1 MTEEKGI
8 LLQSG
13 TNELEIVT
21 FTVGENLF
29 CINVLKVK
37 EIIHPL
43 EVTPVPDSNPAI
55 EGVSQ
60 VRGEIMPVVN
70 LARVMKLPE
79 IEPENTKFIITE
91 LNQMKI
97 VFRVDEV
104 HRIQRISWE
113 QIEEPEKLSI
123 GLEELAVGIVKLD
136 GNLVLLL
143 DYEKII
149 YEISGNADFAVTGE
163 DRIARKVN
171 REEKTIF
178 IAEDS
183 QMLRQL
189 LEDTLHEAGYTNL
202 QFFANGREAQEHIFK
217 LLKEQKEQT
226 FENVNLLITDIEMP
240 QMDGHHLTKVIKEDE
255 IGRELPVVIFSS
267 LITEDLEH
275 KGAGV
280 GADAQVSKPNI
291 HQLINLWLLSNHR
304 LVCGDST

>member
-1 MTEEKGI
+1 MTEEKEI

-163 DRIARKVN
+163 DRMARKVN

-291 HQLINLWLLSNHR
+291 HQLINILDE
-304 LVCGDST
+304 LVL

>member
-275 KGAGV
+275 KGAGF

-291 HQLINLWLLSNHR
+291 HQLINILDE
-304 LVCGDST
+304 LVL

>member
-136 GNLVLLL
+136 CNLVLLL

-163 DRIARKVN
+163 DRITRKVN

-202 QFFANGREAQEHIFK
+202 QFFANGREAKEHIFK

-291 HQLINLWLLSNHR
+291 HQLINILDE
-304 LVCGDST
+304 LVL

>member
-217 LLKEQKEQT
+217 LLKEQKKQT

-291 HQLINLWLLSNHR
+291 HQLINILDE
-304 LVCGDST
+304 LVL

>member
-163 DRIARKVN
+163 DRMARKVN

-275 KGAGV
+275 KGAG
-280 GADAQVSKPNI
+280 
-291 HQLINLWLLSNHR
+291 
-304 LVCGDST
+304 

>member
-280 GADAQVSKPNI
+280 GADAQVSK
-291 HQLINLWLLSNHR
+291 L
-304 LVCGDST
+304 

>member
-255 IGRELPVVIFSS
+255 IGCELPVVIFSS

-291 HQLINLWLLSNHR
+291 HQLINILDE
-304 LVCGDST
+304 LVL

>member
-1 MTEEKGI
+1 MAEEKGI

-21 FTVGENLF
+21 FTIGQNLF

-37 EIIHPL
+37 EIIQPL
-43 EVTPVPDSNPAI
+43 EVTPVPDSHMAI

-60 VRGEIMPVVN
+60 IRGEIMPVIN

-79 IEPENTKFIITE
+79 VDPADTKFIITE

-123 GLEELAVGIVKLD
+123 GLEDLAVGIVKLD
-136 GNLVLLL
+136 GNIILLL

-149 YEISGNADFAVTGE
+149 YEISGNSDFAISGE
-163 DRIARKVN
+163 DKVSKVVN
-171 REEKTIF
+171 REEKTIY

-183 QMLRQL
+183 PMLRQL
-189 LEDTLHEAGYTNL
+189 LENTLHEAGYKNL
-202 QFFANGREAQEHIFK
+202 HFFVNGKEAQEHIFR
-217 LLKEQKEQT
+217 LLKEQKEQA
-226 FENVNLLITDIEMP
+226 FDKLNLLITDIEMP
-240 QMDGHHLTKVIKEDE
+240 QMDGHHLTKSIKEDE
-255 IGRELPVVIFSS
+255 IGKELPIVIFSS
-267 LITEDLEH
+267 LITDDLHH
-275 KGAGV
+275 KGEGV
-280 GADAQVSKPNI
+280 GADAQVSKPDI
-291 HQLINLWLLSNHR
+291 HQLIHIIDDLIL
-304 LVCGDST
+304 

>member
-291 HQLINLWLLSNHR
+291 HQIGRAH
-304 LVCGDST
+304 V

>member
-163 DRIARKVN
+163 DRMARKVN

-226 FENVNLLITDIEMP
+226 FENVNLLITDTEMP

-291 HQLINLWLLSNHR
+291 HQLINILDE
-304 LVCGDST
+304 LVL

>member
-70 LARVMKLPE
+70 LARVMTLPE

-163 DRIARKVN
+163 DRMARKVN

-291 HQLINLWLLSNHR
+291 HQLINILDE
-304 LVCGDST
+304 LVL

>member
-163 DRIARKVN
+163 DRMARKVN

-291 HQLINLWLLSNHR
+291 HQLINILEE
-304 LVCGDST
+304 LVL

>member
-163 DRIARKVN
+163 DRMTRKVN

-291 HQLINLWLLSNHR
+291 HQLINILDE
-304 LVCGDST
+304 LVL

>member
-1 MTEEKGI
+1 M
-8 LLQSG
+8 
-13 TNELEIVT
+13 EIVT

-163 DRIARKVN
+163 DRMARKVN

-291 HQLINLWLLSNHR
+291 HQLINILDE
-304 LVCGDST
+304 LVL

>member
-163 DRIARKVN
+163 DRMARKVN

-217 LLKEQKEQT
+217 LLKDQKEQT

-291 HQLINLWLLSNHR
+291 HQLINILDE
-304 LVCGDST
+304 LVL

>member
-291 HQLINLWLLSNHR
+291 HQLINILDEL
-304 LVCGDST
+304 

>member
-163 DRIARKVN
+163 DRITRKVN

-291 HQLINLWLLSNHR
+291 HQLINI
-304 LVCGDST
+304 

>member
-123 GLEELAVGIVKLD
+123 GLEELAVGIVKLE

-163 DRIARKVN
+163 DRITRKVN

-202 QFFANGREAQEHIFK
+202 QFFANGKEAQEHIFK
-217 LLKEQKEQT
+217 LLKEQKQQT
-226 FENVNLLITDIEMP
+226 FDNVNLLITDIEMP

-255 IGRELPVVIFSS
+255 IGRDLPVVIFSS

-291 HQLINLWLLSNHR
+291 HQLINILDE
-304 LVCGDST
+304 LVL

>member
-60 VRGEIMPVVN
+60 VRGEIVPVVN

-163 DRIARKVN
+163 DRMARKVN

-291 HQLINLWLLSNHR
+291 HQLINILDE
-304 LVCGDST
+304 LVL

>member
-178 IAEDS
+178 IAENS

-291 HQLINLWLLSNHR
+291 HQLINILDE
-304 LVCGDST
+304 LVL

>member
-163 DRIARKVN
+163 DRMARKVN

-183 QMLRQL
+183 LMLRQL

-291 HQLINLWLLSNHR
+291 HQLINILDE
-304 LVCGDST
+304 LVL

>member
-21 FTVGENLF
+21 FTIGENLF

-163 DRIARKVN
+163 DRMARKVN

-291 HQLINLWLLSNHR
+291 HQLINILDE
-304 LVCGDST
+304 LVL

>member
-163 DRIARKVN
+163 DRMARKVN

-267 LITEDLEH
+267 LITEDLGH

-291 HQLINLWLLSNHR
+291 HQLINILDE
-304 LVCGDST
+304 LVL

>member
-1 MTEEKGI
+1 MAEEKGI

-21 FTVGENLF
+21 FTIGQNLF

-37 EIIHPL
+37 EIIQPL
-43 EVTPVPDSNPAI
+43 EVTPVPDSHMAI

-60 VRGEIMPVVN
+60 VRGEIMPVIN

-79 IEPENTKFIITE
+79 VDPTDTKFIITE

-123 GLEELAVGIVKLD
+123 GLEDLAVGIVKLD
-136 GNLVLLL
+136 GNIILLL

-149 YEISGNADFAVTGE
+149 YEISGNSDFAISGE
-163 DRIARKVN
+163 DKVSQVVN
-171 REEKTIF
+171 REEKTIY

-183 QMLRQL
+183 PMLRQL
-189 LEDTLHEAGYTNL
+189 LENTLHEAGYKNL
-202 QFFANGREAQEHIFK
+202 HFFVNGKEAQEHIFR
-217 LLKEQKEQT
+217 LLKEQKTQA
-226 FENVNLLITDIEMP
+226 FDKLNLLITDIEMP
-240 QMDGHHLTKVIKEDE
+240 QMDGHHLTKSIKEDE
-255 IGRELPVVIFSS
+255 IGKELPIVIFSS
-267 LITEDLEH
+267 LITDDLHH
-275 KGAGV
+275 KGEGV
-280 GADAQVSKPNI
+280 GADAQVSKPDI
-291 HQLINLWLLSNHR
+291 HQLIHIIDDLIL
-304 LVCGDST
+304 

>member
-55 EGVSQ
+55 EGISQ

-163 DRIARKVN
+163 DRMARKVN

-291 HQLINLWLLSNHR
+291 HQLINILDE
-304 LVCGDST
+304 LVL

>member
-163 DRIARKVN
+163 DRMARKVN

-275 KGAGV
+275 KGVGV

-291 HQLINLWLLSNHR
+291 HQLINILDE
-304 LVCGDST
+304 LVL

>member
-163 DRIARKVN
+163 DRMARKVN

-291 HQLINLWLLSNHR
+291 
-304 LVCGDST
+304 

>member
-163 DRIARKVN
+163 DRMARKVN

-202 QFFANGREAQEHIFK
+202 QFFANGREAQEYIFK

-291 HQLINLWLLSNHR
+291 HQLINILDE
-304 LVCGDST
+304 LVL

>member
-291 HQLINLWLLSNHR
+291 HQLTNILDE
-304 LVCGDST
+304 LVL

>member
-21 FTVGENLF
+21 FTVGGNLF

-163 DRIARKVN
+163 DRITRKVN

-202 QFFANGREAQEHIFK
+202 QFFANGREAKEHIFK

-291 HQLINLWLLSNHR
+291 HQLINILDE
-304 LVCGDST
+304 LVL

>member
-1 MTEEKGI
+1 MAEEKGI

-21 FTVGENLF
+21 FTIGQNLF

-37 EIIHPL
+37 EIIQPL
-43 EVTPVPDSNPAI
+43 EVTPVPDSHMAI

-60 VRGEIMPVVN
+60 VRGEIMPVIN

-79 IEPENTKFIITE
+79 VDPADTKFIITE

-123 GLEELAVGIVKLD
+123 GLEDLAVGIVKLD
-136 GNLVLLL
+136 GNIILLL

-149 YEISGNADFAVTGE
+149 YEISGNSHFAISGE
-163 DRIARKVN
+163 DKVSQVVN
-171 REEKTIF
+171 REEKTIY

-183 QMLRQL
+183 PMLRHL
-189 LEDTLHEAGYTNL
+189 LENTLHEAGYKNL
-202 QFFANGREAQEHIFK
+202 HFFVNGKEAQEHIFR
-217 LLKEQKEQT
+217 LLKEQKTQA
-226 FENVNLLITDIEMP
+226 FDKLNLLITDIEMP
-240 QMDGHHLTKVIKEDE
+240 QMDGHHLTKSIKEDE
-255 IGRELPVVIFSS
+255 IGKELPIVIFSS
-267 LITEDLEH
+267 LITDDLHH
-275 KGAGV
+275 KGEGV
-280 GADAQVSKPNI
+280 GADAQVSKPDI
-291 HQLINLWLLSNHR
+291 HQLIHIIDDLIL
-304 LVCGDST
+304 

>member
-104 HRIQRISWE
+104 HRLNIKKKKQIKKKKK

-291 HQLINLWLLSNHR
+291 HQLINILDE
-304 LVCGDST
+304 LVL

>member
-163 DRIARKVN
+163 DRITRKVN

-280 GADAQVSKPNI
+280 GADAQ
-291 HQLINLWLLSNHR
+291 
-304 LVCGDST
+304 

>member
-43 EVTPVPDSNPAI
+43 EVTTVPDSNPAI

-163 DRIARKVN
+163 DRMARKVN

-291 HQLINLWLLSNHR
+291 HQLINILDE
-304 LVCGDST
+304 LVL

>member
-163 DRIARKVN
+163 DRMARKVN

-291 HQLINLWLLSNHR
+291 HQLINILDEL
-304 LVCGDST
+304 

>member
-70 LARVMKLPE
+70 LARVMKLSE

-291 HQLINLWLLSNHR
+291 HQLINILDE
-304 LVCGDST
+304 LVL

>member
-163 DRIARKVN
+163 DRMARKVN

-275 KGAGV
+275 KGA
-280 GADAQVSKPNI
+280 
-291 HQLINLWLLSNHR
+291 
-304 LVCGDST
+304 

>member
-280 GADAQVSKPNI
+280 GADAQVSKPKDRK
-291 HQLINLWLLSNHR
+291 S
-304 LVCGDST
+304 VV

>member
-37 EIIHPL
+37 EISHPL

-163 DRIARKVN
+163 DRMARKVN

-291 HQLINLWLLSNHR
+291 HQLINILDE
-304 LVCGDST
+304 LVL

>member
-183 QMLRQL
+183 QILRQL

-291 HQLINLWLLSNHR
+291 HQLINILDE
-304 LVCGDST
+304 LVL